1 MCYQSSNG
9 RGGALHT
16 QAKFSLCSILGQR
29 LTLHETIYRN
39 KKTELVLIIHGILR
53 HRYSQNKNAPAL
65 IHCAVVL
72 VTWWRA
78 GPARGAV
85 DVVPWCRG
93 AVVPC
98 VPAHRSAVPLVTS
111 GCDPYTGTREA
122 LAHNDHC
129 INAIELIFNVVK
141 GFDFKDTANFS
152 CTIY

>member
-1 MCYQSSNG
+1 MLLFWS
-9 RGGALHT
+9 RGGVPV
-16 QAKFSLCSILGQR
+16 R
-29 LTLHETIYRN
+29 L
-39 KKTELVLIIHGILR
+39 
-53 HRYSQNKNAPAL
+53 
-65 IHCAVVL
+65 AVPW
-72 VTWWRA
+72 T
-78 GPARGAV
+78 
-85 DVVPWCRG
+85 WCRG

-129 INAIELIFNVVK
+129 INAIELMFNVVK